1 MIGSWLPGR
10 MFDERKFL
18 ENYLAGN
25 SGARFNIASDVRDP
39 PQVSW
44 VDPSDPVRD
53 FNDLSISRS
62 EAQSIECSITTG
74 RVLENGK
81 VNFLRIIGAG
91 HGFATE
97 TLMGSGLIAGESSA
111 AHDKTFTR
119 TLVTIRSVGFGSYSI
134 RLEQRVI
141 QKENAATTIV
151 TSFSALNKYLVHDV
165 CLSNDQL
172 GGA

>member
-1 MIGSWLPGR
+1 
-10 MFDERKFL
+10 MFDERKFFEML
-18 ENYLAGN
+18 IAGN
-25 SGARFNIASDVRDP
+25 AGVRFGIASDVRDL

-53 FNDLSISRS
+53 FNDLSISQS
-62 EAQSIECSITTG
+62 EAESIECSITTG

-91 HGFATE
+91 HGLAAE

-119 TLVTIRSVGFGSYSI
+119 TLVTIRSVGIGSYSV

-141 QKENAATTIV
+141 QKENAATTIL
-151 TSFSALNKYLVHDV
+151 TSFSALNKDLVHDV
-165 CLSNDQL
+165 CLSNYQP